1 VLTADTQATDAAG
14 RRSEM
19 TVSVNLAAQLLS
31 VSRRTVYNRIRD
43 GRLQTVRTSEGA
55 RQVLVDSLYK
65 LGFTP
70 QVFATSASSVS
81 FIYRPSR
88 G

>member
-1 VLTADTQATDAAG
+1 VFTPHTKSDDVRDQ
-14 RRSEM
+14 RSAVS
-19 TVSVNLAAQLLS
+19 VSVNLAAHLLS

-55 RQVLVDSLYK
+55 RHVLVASLYQQ
-65 LGFTP
+65 GFTP
-70 QVFATSASSVS
+70 QAFATSASSVS

>member
-1 VLTADTQATDAAG
+1 MFTPHSHTTDVIDQ
-14 RRSEM
+14 RSEVS
-19 TVSVNLAAQLLS
+19 VSVNLAAQLLS

-43 GRLQTVRTSEGA
+43 GRLQTVRTNGGTRE
-55 RQVLVDSLYK
+55 VLVASLYQE
-65 LGFTP
+65 GFTP
-70 QVFATSASSVS
+70 QAFATSASSVS